1 MPRYESISNR
11 AIYSGPSRGLF
22 FGETGCRNSEVNIA
36 GVTIADASIDLSVRL
51 KATATGIADGR
62 RHTVESDSEL
72 EPKAGAGGA

>member
-1 MPRYESISNR
+1 MEKLDAEN
-11 AIYSGPSRGLF
+11 G
-22 FGETGCRNSEVNIA
+22 EVNIA

-72 EPKAGAGGA
+72 ELKAGAGGATS